1 MNRPGT
7 TRWIAPGVRLNM
19 PPDVRGAAFQQR
31 VWQALREIPAGET
44 VGYGDIARRP
54 GAPKSVRAVAQACA
68 TSKLALAIPCHRV
81 GRNDGALADY
91 RWGVDRK
98 RMLREK
104 ESGRDEA

>member
-19 PPDVRGAAFQQR
+19 PPDVRGTAIQQR

-68 TSKLALAIPCHRV
+68 TSSWPWPFRVTGLYLTAARWPAIAMGGGAQAHASGKRV
-81 GRNDGALADY
+81 GRG
-91 RWGVDRK
+91 
-98 RMLREK
+98 
-104 ESGRDEA
+104 